1 MTTVSLRPIDL
12 MNAEWAWLGRCSE
25 SRDALHALASAEP
38 VVAAVGAHD
47 LAELIATMRGARE
60 AAGRE
65 HAAQLVRALLR
76 SSGVHP
82 LVPRAILQALLPGL
96 VSVSRRLAWGTGGE
110 WSDGGAFFADAVAT
124 SWEVVLD
131 WGGQD
136 RPYAV
141 LDLLSAVRCRLRRQV
156 ERHRAGTEQ
165 EALGLGGQEAPELA
179 AVSSGPDLDLLART
193 LDDLAGHG
201 LHPGDAAVVYGHRV
215 LGLSLSE
222 LSRLSGRSR
231 RYLSNRSLHAERVL
245 CQG

>member
-1 MTTVSLRPIDL
+1 MTTVSLRPIDR
-12 MNAEWAWLGRCSE
+12 MNAEWAWLGRSSE
-25 SRDALHALASAEP
+25 SRRALRALESAEP
-38 VVAAVGAHD
+38 AVAAVGAHD
-47 LAELIATMRGARE
+47 LVELISTMRSGRDGV
-60 AAGRE
+60 GRE
-65 HAAQLVRALLR
+65 EAAQLVRALLR
-76 SSGVHP
+76 SSRVHP
-82 LVPRAILQALLPGL
+82 LVPRAIMQALLPGL

-110 WSDGGAFFADAVAT
+110 WGDGGAFFADAVAT
-124 SWEVVLD
+124 SWEVVMD
-131 WGGQD
+131 WSGQD

-165 EALGLGGQEAPELA
+165 MALGLAGQEATEFA

-201 LHPGDAAVVYGHRV
+201 LDPGDAAVVYGHRV

-231 RYLSNRSLHAERVL
+231 RHLSNRNHRAERVL